1 MRRGKTKI
9 LIFLLSIFSLLS
21 ILSVN
26 PFASFGNN
34 ITEKEIREKVAQVK
48 ELAKIRKLEGRDI
61 DGIIKATKDVDKLI
75 EQGKLQEVDGI
86 LSAIIKRLKGMEELE
101 SPRDRIN
108 KKLQKSIVLE
118 AKLNN
123 AGFGIDVGSKIAKAM
138 DLFSKMKYQEPEK
151 ILDDV
156 ISQMEDLTYKKRI
169 TANLTAKVSEKIDHL
184 QKQFMEI
191 LVKNTPSYD
200 AEEAVQFWFKA
211 KNAYQANYFEESIDL
226 LQKAIDSMKKAK
238 PIPIA
243 KILSDQTTIAPKP
256 VPASGKVIPPDK
268 RGIYVGYWGFPM
280 IGGKNSFNFR
290 TQTHVALLYDDIP
303 WYNWNG
309 RFLSWDDW
317 FSFDESFFVSPISKE
332 NKRLVLTIKQ
342 LADFYAEYGAV
353 LAFTWTA
360 GYGFAD
366 SYLEYAKAYLQDY
379 EKGIKIQDVITGRWD
394 EYIKKFAHQIKQYGK
409 PIMIELLNEF
419 DGTTVNNSAS
429 MVFGKEGNTPVYKML
444 TPEILRK
451 YDDKLSFADLKT
463 NFPELFN
470 NYGDSSIPDGPERV
484 RDMWKHVHDIFDEY
498 EVSNVTWF
506 QHTATAHGYPRS
518 FLGEVWN
525 EMDYYWL
532 TNAPWNKMSYYWPG
546 KNYIDWIG
554 SSVYYNDISKN
565 PLKRD
570 SFHFAFSWFYKQLE
584 ESSWKDTPIL
594 LLEFAYKKNE
604 NKKNV
609 IKKVFGDY
617 INNDFPGIA
626 GFFYLEDPLPLG
638 HYSEETKA
646 WEKYVKDNPRYVQY
660 IQTSNDHTPPG
671 RIDDLRAITKG
682 KTIVLQWTAKG
693 DDSEEGTADYY
704 VIKYRTD
711 PIEKN
716 EFGTIDFRKEPWR
729 LWSKYETKDI
739 KGEPKPQKAGSKEK
753 MVIPEFKP
761 GKYYFAIQSVDDVPY
776 NSKISNIAEV
786 SLGAK

>member
-1 MRRGKTKI
+1 MKKEKKKI
-9 LIFLLSIFSLLS
+9 LILLFSIFSLLS
-21 ILSVN
+21 VLTVH
-26 PFASFGNN
+26 SFNAFGKN
-34 ITEKEIREKVAQVK
+34 ITEKEIREKVAQVQ
-48 ELAKIRKLEGRDI
+48 ELTKIRKIKGRDI
-61 DGIIKATKDVDKLI
+61 NGILAATKDVDKLM

-86 LSAIIKRLKGMEELE
+86 LSGMIKRLKGMEELE
-101 SPRDRIN
+101 SPRGRVS
-108 KKLQKSIVLE
+108 KKWQKAIILE
-118 AKLNN
+118 ATLNN
-123 AGFGIDVGSKIAKAM
+123 AGFGIDVGRKIAKAM
-138 DLFSKMKYQEPEK
+138 DLFNTLRGYQEAEK

-156 ISQMEDLTYKKRI
+156 ISQMEGLTYKKRI
-169 TANLTAKVSEKIDHL
+169 AAITAKVSEKIDLL
-184 QKQFMEI
+184 QKQFIEI

-200 AEEAVQFWFKA
+200 AEEAVQFWFRA
-211 KNAYQANYFEESIDL
+211 KNAYQANYFEESLDL
-226 LQKAIDSMKKAK
+226 LQKAIDSIKKAK
-238 PIPIA
+238 PMPIA
-243 KILSDQTTIAPKP
+243 KILSEQTTIGPNP
-256 VPASGKVIPPDK
+256 IPESGKVIPPDK
-268 RGIYVGYWGFPM
+268 RGIYIGYWGFPM

-290 TQTHVALLYDDIP
+290 TQTHVALVYDDIP

-317 FSFDESFFVSPISKE
+317 FSFDKSFFVSPISKE

-342 LADFYAEYGAV
+342 LADLYAEYGSV
-353 LAFTWTA
+353 LALNWTA

-366 SYLEYAKAYLQDY
+366 SYLEYAEAYLQDY
-379 EKGIKIQDVITGRWD
+379 EKGIKIQDVIFGRWD
-394 EYIKKFAHQIKQYGK
+394 KYIKEFTLQIKEYGK

-429 MVFGKEGNTPVYKML
+429 MVFGEEGNTPVYKIL

-451 YDDKLSFADLKT
+451 YDNRLSFADLKT

-470 NYGDSSIPDGPERV
+470 NYGDSLIPDGPERV

-506 QHTATAHGYPRS
+506 QHTATAHGYPKS
-518 FLGEVWN
+518 FLGVAWN

-570 SFHFAFSWFYKQLE
+570 SFHFSFSWFYKQLE
-584 ESSWKDTPIL
+584 ESSWKDTPSL

-604 NKKNV
+604 NKKDI

-617 INNDFPGIA
+617 MINDFPGIA

-638 HYSEETKA
+638 YYSGETKA
-646 WEKYVKDNPRYVQY
+646 WEKYVKENPRYVQY

-671 RIDDLRAITKG
+671 RIDDLRAITKD
-682 KTIVLQWTAKG
+682 KTVVLQWTAKG
-693 DDSEEGTADYY
+693 DDSEEGAADYY

-716 EFGTIDFRKEPWR
+716 EFVTIDFRKEPWR
-729 LWSKYETKDI
+729 LWSRYETNDI
-739 KGEPKPQKAGSKEK
+739 KDELKPMKAGTRQEMKISGL
-753 MVIPEFKP
+753 KP
-761 GKYYFAIQSVDDVPY
+761 GTYYFGIQSIDDVPY
-776 NSKISNIAEV
+776 GSRISNIVEV
-786 SLGAK
+786 VVP